1 MQWQDLAIAGMGL
14 GGSVLGWLLRVLWD
28 SVERMR
34 ADMQALQNSLPHVY
48 ARRDDMKE
56 MFSRILESLEHL
68 NEKLDRKADK

>member
-1 MQWQDLAIAGMGL
+1 MALVAI
-14 GGSVLGWLLRVLWD
+14 GSSILGWLLRVLWD
-28 SVERMR
+28 TVEKMR
-34 ADMQALQNSLPHVY
+34 ADMQTLQNSLPHVY